1 MNKDVM
7 FSSKSDLWETPHY
20 LFDKLDR
27 KFHFDVDVCAIEE
40 NAKCKKFYTKKMMDF
55 LKNGKVF
62 VGAIH
67 HTEEKYISGCV
78 KRVSV
83 LKMALLL

>member
-40 NAKCKKFYTKKMMDF
+40 NAKCKKFYTKK
-55 LKNGKVF
+55 
-62 VGAIH
+62 
-67 HTEEKYISGCV
+67 
-78 KRVSV
+78 R
-83 LKMALLL
+83 